1 MTVNIESVHFTA
13 DVKLIEYIEQKVNKL
28 EKLYNKSTD
37 VKVFLKLEN
46 SGQVKDKVSEI
57 RLRVPG
63 QDIFAKATSKSFEAS
78 FDEALESMKR
88 QIKKYKEKSSA
99 H

>member
-13 DVKLIEYIEQKVNKL
+13 DAKLTSYIETKLTKL
-28 EKLYNKSTD
+28 EKLYNKSSE

-46 SGQVKDKVSEI
+46 SGQVKDKIAEI
-57 RLRVPG
+57 SLRVPG
-63 QDIFAKATSKSFEAS
+63 QDIFAKSTSKSFEAS
-78 FDEALESMKR
+78 FDNALESLKR
-88 QIKKYKEKSSA
+88 QIKKYKEKSAA